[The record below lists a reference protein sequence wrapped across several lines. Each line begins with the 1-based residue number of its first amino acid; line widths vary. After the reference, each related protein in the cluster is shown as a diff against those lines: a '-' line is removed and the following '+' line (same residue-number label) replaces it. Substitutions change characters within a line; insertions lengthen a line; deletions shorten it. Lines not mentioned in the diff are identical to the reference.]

1 MWKSSKYT
9 LVLLAIYIVS
19 LINCASAGRS
29 EVKLTGTGTEAST
42 PEPPTGALSLVPHR
56 NMIAARAT
64 HTATLMRDGKVL
76 LAGGMEDNEQI
87 LASAELYD
95 PARGTFTRT
104 GDLTAARA
112 GHTATLLPDGKVLLT
127 GGSNT
132 SGWLS
137 SAELYDP
144 ATGRFTAIGNMT
156 ATRGGHTAIALG
168 NGRVLIAGGFDGARG
183 VSSAELYDPERNRF
197 AATGS
202 MSTGR
207 GSLAA
212 TLLADGTVLVSGG
225 NANRRDVLA
234 SAEIYNP
241 RTGTF
246 SPTGNMSTVRYK
258 HASTLLP
265 DGKVLITGG
274 SDQRDG
280 QGRKASAE
288 IYDPARGAFIATGS
302 MSAPR
307 YKHTPGALRL
317 QDGRILIAG
326 GSNKVEVYDPRTNSF
341 DVAGNGLGAE
351 YLFTT
356 ATLLPNGKVLIAGGY
371 GQGTRARGPVATGN
385 TWLYQP

>member
-1 MWKSSKYT
+1 MWQLSKHPA
-9 LVLLAIYIVS
+9 VLLLISIVS
-19 LINCASAGRS
+19 FISCAGAGNS
-29 EVKLTGTGTEAST
+29 EVKLSGTRGGAGA
-42 PEPPTGALSLVPHR
+42 PEPTMASALVPHR
-56 NMIAARAT
+56 NMIAKRAT
-64 HTATLMRDGKVL
+64 HTATLLRDGRIL
-76 LAGGMEDNEQI
+76 LAGGMENNDLI
-87 LASAELYD
+87 LSSAELYD
-95 PARGTFTRT
+95 ADSLTFTRT
-104 GDLTAARA
+104 GDMSAARA
-112 GHTATLLPDGKVLLT
+112 GHTATLLPSGRVLLT

-132 SGWLS
+132 GAWLS

-144 ATGRFTAIGNMT
+144 ETGHFTAIGNMT
-156 ATRGGHTAIALG
+156 ATRGGHAAVALRD
-168 NGRVLIAGGFDGARG
+168 GRVLIAGGFDGARG
-183 VSSAELYDPERNRF
+183 VSSAELYDPDRNTLT
-197 AATGS
+197 ATGS

-225 NANRRDVLA
+225 NANSRDVLA
-234 SAEIYNP
+234 SAEIYNS
-241 RTGTF
+241 RTGIF
-246 SPTGNMSTVRYK
+246 FPTGNMSTVRYK
-258 HASTLLP
+258 HASTLLS

-288 IYDPARGAFIATGS
+288 IYDPARGAFIPTGS
-302 MSAPR
+302 MIAPR

-317 QDGRILIAG
+317 QDGRILVAG
-326 GSNKVEVYDPRTNSF
+326 GSNKVEIYDPRTSSF
-341 DVAGNGLGAE
+341 GEVGKGLGAA